1 MKIGMPRG
9 LLYFHYGALWETFLT
24 ELGLEV
30 VTSPPTNK
38 RILDLGVKNCV
49 DDACLPVKLFHGH
62 VEFLK
67 GKVDYIFIP
76 RIVSIKQWEYICPK
90 FCGLPEMVK
99 NTIKDMPKML
109 LLEHNLHKP
118 RSNFIKGFYQLG
130 ASLGFNMKQIKNSYR
145 KAVQSQSTFEE
156 QCKMGVIPWYFNKA
170 SLKVSKNREHT
181 ITIALIGHPYVLYD
195 HYANMNIIS
204 KLQQRGIRVI
214 TPEMVLEREI
224 DKHAGMLSK
233 PMFWSFGRK
242 LYGASMYYVKDFS
255 VDGVIYLS
263 AFACGIDSLIA
274 ELVERKIRRETN
286 IPIALFNI
294 DEHTGEA
301 GMNTRLD
308 AFIDM
313 VIRRKEHENNL
324 STHGKYIYSC

>member
-1 MKIGMPRG
+1 M
-9 LLYFHYGALWETFLT
+9 

-67 GKVDYIFIP
+67 GHVDSIFIP
-76 RIVSIKQWEYICPK
+76 RIVSIRQWEYICPK

-99 NTIKDMPKML
+99 YTIKDMTPIL
-109 LLEHNLHKP
+109 QLEHNVHKP
-118 RSNFIKGFYQLG
+118 RPNFIDGFYQLG
-130 ASLGFNMKQIKNSYR
+130 ISLGYKRREIVNSYK
-145 KAVQSQSTFEE
+145 KAMQSQKTFEE

-170 SLKVSKNREHT
+170 SLKVSKNREDL
-181 ITIALIGHPYVLYD
+181 ITIALIGHPYILYD
-195 HYANMNIIS
+195 HYGNMNIIS
-204 KLQQRGIRVI
+204 KLHDRGIRVM
-214 TPEMVLEREI
+214 TPEMVLEEEI
-224 DKHAGMLSK
+224 DKHAAMLSK

-242 LYGASMYYVKDFS
+242 LYGASMYYIKDYL

-274 ELVERKIRRETN
+274 ELVERKIRRETT

-313 VIRRKEHENNL
+313 VIRRKEHEGNI
-324 STHGKYIYSC
+324 STYGKYIHSC